1 MVATVN
7 QNFTNA
13 NLYTEQNSSTDIV
26 GVSAGFTEWQGYCI
40 ITGFFLTLIVLIIC
54 IKQLCS
60 QIVAKSCIGCKRLAK
75 CEKAIKELK
84 KESSINTVFDKNIFN
99 ELSQKLEN
107 IIKELKKHE

>member
-1 MVATVN
+1 MIN
-7 QNFTNA
+7 QEFHNIT
-13 NLYTEQNSSTDIV
+13 QN
-26 GVSAGFTEWQGYCI
+26 GNSAQIQASAEGLEFSPVQGYCI

-107 IIKELKKHE
+107 IIKELKKHG